1 MRREIRRDEYIEDDL
16 CPHCGDACWIGSNQC
31 DMGGCTC
38 PDGCC
43 DPYWAMI
50 GELCCLY
57 SGIMLIL
64 VSSYCVGLVFSATV
78 EDAIVEGVIVEDAT
92 VEDVLA
98 EAQQMGGHPGAH

>member
-1 MRREIRRDEYIEDDL
+1 MRREIRRGEYIEDDL

-50 GELCCLY
+50 GEL
-57 SGIMLIL
+57 
-64 VSSYCVGLVFSATV
+64 
-78 EDAIVEGVIVEDAT
+78 
-92 VEDVLA
+92 
-98 EAQQMGGHPGAH
+98 

>member
-1 MRREIRRDEYIEDDL
+1 
-16 CPHCGDACWIGSNQC
+16 
-31 DMGGCTC
+31 
-38 PDGCC
+38 
-43 DPYWAMI
+43 
-50 GELCCLY
+50 
-57 SGIMLIL
+57 MLIL